1 MQQQLNQKRSDL
13 AVIKE
18 RINAQKASLERTDK
32 QIETI
37 NKQLTNVDDKIKLFN
52 SDEMMGEQAFEKLQQ
67 QIKSKENDRQSI
79 TDQLKQL
86 KKNVLMSM
94 KMLSHMKLHCKN
106 VIKIYC
112 QLKVFIKI

>member
-1 MQQQLNQKRSDL
+1 MQQILNQKRSDL

-52 SDEMMGEQAFEKLQQ
+52 SDEMMGNKH
-67 QIKSKENDRQSI
+67 
-79 TDQLKQL
+79 LK
-86 KKNVLMSM
+86 NY
-94 KMLSHMKLHCKN
+94 N
-106 VIKIYC
+106 NR
-112 QLKVFIKI
+112 